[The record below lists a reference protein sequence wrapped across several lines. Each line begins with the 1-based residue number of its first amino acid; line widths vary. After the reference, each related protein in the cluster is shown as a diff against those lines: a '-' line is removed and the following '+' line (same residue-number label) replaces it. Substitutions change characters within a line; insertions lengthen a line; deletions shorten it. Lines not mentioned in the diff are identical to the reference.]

1 MLLCSPLYLSAALL
15 NVRNAS
21 SFKYLVMFNMIFKVH
36 SISIHFSIEK
46 KYLIMFC
53 CMKQLKIAKHSDSF
67 SSASLTRIFYL
78 LPQAQTD
85 SVSVTTQEFM
95 LCTSE

>member
-46 KYLIMFC
+46 KISNHVLLYETIKNCQPFRFIFLSFTYMNILPAATGTDRLCFC
-53 CMKQLKIAKHSDSF
+53 DY
-67 SSASLTRIFYL
+67 TRIY
-78 LPQAQTD
+78 
-85 SVSVTTQEFM
+85 VMHE
-95 LCTSE
+95 